1 MLTKLLFASSAL
13 RLDCFA
19 SSFLQPW
26 KATGE
31 TSSFTPWASVFS
43 TCPSWVGCPFSSC
56 FVFAS
61 SGESTVTTVSV
72 FPSSFL
78 VSLELAK
85 VGFGDCSG
93 SEVFSCGVS
102 WGWVATVDPTGASP
116 SEQTEDS
123 EDSSSG
129 SPMPPALSSSS
140 SLSCVIA
147 TNADGNYMSYLSI
160 EGGVS
165 YHKK

>member
-1 MLTKLLFASSAL
+1 
-13 RLDCFA
+13 
-19 SSFLQPW
+19 
-26 KATGE
+26 
-31 TSSFTPWASVFS
+31 
-43 TCPSWVGCPFSSC
+43 
-56 FVFAS
+56 
-61 SGESTVTTVSV
+61 
-72 FPSSFL
+72 
-78 VSLELAK
+78 
-85 VGFGDCSG
+85 
-93 SEVFSCGVS
+93 VS